1 MMDVRV
7 LNAADAAA
15 FQAVRLRALQEH
27 PEAFGASYEEERE
40 FSLDKVAQGFNPP
53 DSVMFGA
60 FDRDA
65 LVGIA
70 HLGRYT
76 RMKTRHRAIIGAMY
90 VAPEARG
97 KQVGKALIDVS
108 LFYAR
113 TLDGLEDVVLA
124 VTVGNDTA
132 RNLYIK
138 AGFTPFSIDPRYIR
152 LGDRYFDI
160 EWMVLRIV

>member
-7 LNAADAAA
+7 LKAADAAA

-27 PEAFGASYEEERE
+27 PEAFGASYEEERDLP
-40 FSLDKVAQGFNPP
+40 LDKVAQGFNPP
-53 DSVMFGA
+53 DSVIFGA
-60 FDRDA
+60 FVDGA
-65 LVGIA
+65 LVGIT

-90 VAPEARG
+90 VAPEVRG
-97 KQVGKALIDVS
+97 KQVGMALMDTALS
-108 LFYAR
+108 YAR
-113 TLDGLEDVVLA
+113 TLDDLEDVVLA
-124 VTVGNDTA
+124 VTVGNDAA
-132 RNLYIK
+132 RSLYIK

-152 LGDRYFDI
+152 LGDAYFDI